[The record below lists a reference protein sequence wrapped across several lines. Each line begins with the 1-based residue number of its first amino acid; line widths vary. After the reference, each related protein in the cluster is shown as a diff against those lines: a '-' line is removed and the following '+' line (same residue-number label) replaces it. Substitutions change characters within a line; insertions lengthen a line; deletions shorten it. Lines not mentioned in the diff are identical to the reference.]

1 MYIENI
7 KGEGYFKLKGGRG
20 DKERTLK
27 IWHLMIFQGCVNLFK
42 SKFVKDKNEEYIVGD
57 T

>member
-20 DKERTLK
+20 DKERILK
-27 IWHLMIFQGCVNLFK
+27 IWYLMIF
-42 SKFVKDKNEEYIVGD
+42 
-57 T
+57 